1 MKYFNTAGPVNC
13 KDHYCLSP
21 LSRFNL
27 SEILGLISQKK
38 YFVLHAPRQ
47 SGKTSCLLAL
57 EDYLNA
63 SGSYKSLYIN
73 VESAQAAR
81 NNVEKGISAIIIE
94 IQRRIELSG
103 FDADSQRIVKDLC
116 DPHLSLSALN
126 SALTRLAESSPLP
139 LVLLIDEIDALVGD
153 TLISVLRQ
161 IRSGYDTRPDH
172 FPSTVILCGVR
183 DVRDYRIH
191 SDTEQMIITGGSAF
205 NVKAESLRLGNF
217 SEEEVRTL
225 CLEHTHETGQIF
237 TTEAL
242 STIWDLTS
250 GQPWLVNALA
260 YETCFKLEHGKNR
273 DNPIT
278 DTMVEQAKDN
288 LIIRRET
295 HLDQLADKLKE
306 ERVRRVIEPILTGD
320 LYEGMLR
327 ADDIEYV
334 EDLGLITQAPN
345 GEISIS
351 NRIYQEIIPRQLSW
365 ESQSGMALKQAWFVD
380 DDGRLNISKLIDEF
394 QQFFREHSES
404 WIERFQYKEAGPQI
418 LLQAFLQRIV
428 NGGGRI
434 DREYGLG
441 RTRTD
446 LYVQWPLPDGT
457 VQRIIIELKI
467 LYKSRE
473 QTIEDGMKQVMKYT
487 DRCGADEAHLIVFDR
502 RPEVAWDEKIFCETR
517 IYKGSE
523 TKLNQRPVKIWGM

>member
-13 KDHYCLSP
+13 KDHYCLPP
-21 LSRFNL
+21 LSRFHL
-27 SEILGLISQKK
+27 PEILRLISQKK

-63 SGSYKSLYIN
+63 SESYKSLYIN

-81 NNVEKGISAIIIE
+81 NNVEKGISAIITEIE
-94 IQRRIELSG
+94 RRIELSG
-103 FDADSQRIVKDLC
+103 LGLDSQRIVKELF

-139 LVLLIDEIDALVGD
+139 FVLLIDEIDALVGD

-183 DVRDYRIH
+183 DVRDYRIQ

-205 NVKAESLRLGNF
+205 NIKAESLRIGNF
-217 SEEEVRTL
+217 SKEEVRTL
-225 CLEHTHETGQIF
+225 SLEHTKETGQVF
-237 TTEAL
+237 TTDAL
-242 STIWDLTS
+242 NAIWDLTS

-260 YETCFKLEHGKNR
+260 YETCFKLELGKNP

-278 DTMVEQAKDN
+278 DCMVEQAKEN

-334 EDLGLITQAPN
+334 KDLGLITQAPN

-365 ESQSGMALKQAWFVD
+365 ESQSGMALKQAWFID
-380 DDGRLNISKLIDEF
+380 DDGRLNISKLIGEF

-428 NGGGRI
+428 NGGGQI

-446 LYVQWPLPDGT
+446 LYVRWPLQDGT

-473 QTIEDGMKQVMKYT
+473 QTIEDGMKQVCKYA
-487 DRCGADEAHLIVFDR
+487 DRCGADEAHIIVFDR
-502 RPEVAWDEKIFCETR
+502 RPEVPWDKKIFQDTR
-517 IYKGSE
+517 IDIGSE
-523 TKLNQRPVKIWGM
+523 DKMNQCSVEIWGM